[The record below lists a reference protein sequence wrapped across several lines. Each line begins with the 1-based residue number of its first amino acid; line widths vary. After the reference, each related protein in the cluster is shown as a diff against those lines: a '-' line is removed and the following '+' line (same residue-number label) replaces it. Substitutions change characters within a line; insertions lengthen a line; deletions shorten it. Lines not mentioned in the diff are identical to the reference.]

1 MSCKSLKKSVHTE
14 AIAPFLILIYF
25 CLLVGN
31 MSVRQEVQ
39 GKKIQLKDSKNA
51 LNERCENMQVDT

>member
-1 MSCKSLKKSVHTE
+1 
-14 AIAPFLILIYF
+14 
-25 CLLVGN
+25 